1 MKGLI
6 APSLLPIPFGG
17 SSKEFTSWLFLREVS
32 SHPGWNN
39 LCATGLQQA
48 NANRRRDPC
57 RSKLAL
63 NATLKTSDA
72 KEASSTDRM
81 IGLIDKAMSAHGV
94 VTEVLRLADF
104 NVKPGVTSD
113 EGAGDDWPVIR
124 AKVLDADI
132 LLMATPIWL
141 GQPSSVCKRALER
154 MDAFLEETDEEG
166 RMVSYGKVAAVAI
179 VGNEDGA
186 HHVSAELFQALNDVG
201 FTIPANAVAYWVGE
215 AMGSTN
221 FVDLDKVPKVV
232 TKAVDMLAR
241 NTAHLASLLKA
252 KQYPGEGS

>member
-1 MKGLI
+1 MPLK
-6 APSLLPIPFGG
+6 A
-17 SSKEFTSWLFLREVS
+17 
-32 SHPGWNN
+32 
-39 LCATGLQQA
+39 
-48 NANRRRDPC
+48 
-57 RSKLAL
+57 LAL

-104 NVKPGVTSD
+104 NIKPGVTSD
-113 EGAGDDWPVIR
+113 EGAGDDWPDIR
-124 AKVLDADI
+124 AKLLSADI

-154 MDAFLEETDEEG
+154 MDAFLDETDDQG
-166 RMVSYGKVAAVAI
+166 RMVSYGRVAAVAV

-221 FVDLDKVPKVV
+221 FADLDKVPKVV
-232 TKAVDMLAR
+232 TTSVETLAR
-241 NTAHLASLLKA
+241 NTVHLATLLKA